1 MYDHDNLKADGLYF
15 ICICSFSYLLQ
26 LKIVIVQKCQDLTL
40 YLRVLT
46 FKDTQP
52 FNII

>member
-1 MYDHDNLKADGLYF
+1 MYDHDNLKADSLCF

-40 YLRVLT
+40 YLRIK

>member
-1 MYDHDNLKADGLYF
+1 MYDHDNLKADSLYF

-26 LKIVIVQKCQDLTL
+26 LKIVIVQKC
-40 YLRVLT
+40 VLT